1 MDGSDCE
8 IINKKRK
15 KFGSLLWLQET
26 TTDKTCQLKG
36 KTQNYFLVFVYL
48 PFGLT
53 PPLSTSNCGQ
63 FIYHFSRFWELTSY
77 IRGNNRILGEIKRET
92 RDNLEAFPLT
102 LVAGTKHGMKMEG
115 RER

>member
-1 MDGSDCE
+1 MLL
-8 IINKKRK
+8 INHVIGQPAHLISQQG
-15 KFGSLLWLQET
+15 FEQGNSENQ
-26 TTDKTCQLKG
+26 G